1 MDVFRYFCMHTY
13 VFLLAY
19 GVLKDDRVVFSC
31 SELLDLLITFKVR
44 KASLRDNFPI
54 YNVLCKSH
62 MFRYERN
69 KFIGRKC
76 TFYLCID
83 TLCWNQERIQEF
95 VFMVRTSGAR
105 EAREN
110 LVFSRNTFKLLAFA
124 PPSHPSPHS
133 LN

>member
-19 GVLKDDRVVFSC
+19 GVVKDDRVVFSC

-44 KASLRDNFPI
+44 KASLRDIFPI
-54 YNVLCKSH
+54 YYVHISH
-62 MFRYERN
+62 MFKYKRN

-76 TFYLCID
+76 TCSVLD

-110 LVFSRNTFKLLAFA
+110 LVFSRNTFKLLAPFCTPFA
-124 PPSHPSPHS
+124 P
-133 LN
+133 

>member
-44 KASLRDNFPI
+44 KASLRDIFPI
-54 YNVLCKSH
+54 YYVHISH
-62 MFRYERN
+62 MFKYKRN

-76 TFYLCID
+76 TCSVLD
-83 TLCWNQERIQEF
+83 TFVGIRSVFRILF
-95 VFMVRTSGAR
+95 LWCKLLGRAKRANF
-105 EAREN
+105 
-110 LVFSRNTFKLLAFA
+110 FFRNTFKLLALFCTPFA
-124 PPSHPSPHS
+124 P
-133 LN
+133 